1 MADMKLYM
9 WEATFQSLLYIVVD
23 QKFLPLSLFRFIHF
37 QEMKKSDIKI
47 FEGYKLLEDIWFMCA
62 QRWLSEHKVRWEAKK
77 GRKISCS
84 LVNSG
89 FMRRMRIFLEA
100 LATLNQRERHEGKN
114 TVLLKTPTTQLQERL
129 TCGKPM
135 RRVLS
140 RSGVMDKGREVPS
153 LWLVMGRIEP
163 NSQLLF
169 FLD

>member
-1 MADMKLYM
+1 
-9 WEATFQSLLYIVVD
+9 
-23 QKFLPLSLFRFIHF
+23 
-37 QEMKKSDIKI
+37 MKKSDIKI